1 MEPILM
7 PEPRHRSELRRWLGT
22 KYFRMLRR
30 FQWYAGGIRFGKPRA
45 QPACTY
51 LCASHATPLLRKLKD
66 LDMVLIMTVNPGF
79 GGQKF
84 IPIYGRKNQEAARN
98 VQREGDFPPAL
109 RWTAESRRTM
119 CGRY

>member
-66 LDMVLIMTVNPGF
+66 LDMVLQHNKVHNLSLAVPRLDGVVLRPGETLSYWRRI
-79 GGQKF
+79 G
-84 IPIYGRKNQEAARN
+84 PPTARRGYKE
-98 VQREGDFPPAL
+98 V
-109 RWTAESRRTM
+109 
-119 CGRY
+119 CK